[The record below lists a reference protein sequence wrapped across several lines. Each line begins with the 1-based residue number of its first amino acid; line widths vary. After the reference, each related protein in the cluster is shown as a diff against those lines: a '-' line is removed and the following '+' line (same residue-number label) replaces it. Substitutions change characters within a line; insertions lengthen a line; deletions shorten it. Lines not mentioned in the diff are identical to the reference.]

1 MVIPFSYRWLPCT
14 TQTST
19 PPYLGCA
26 FPHHWRTGL
35 ACRHKTVAKFWPDEV
50 ALLYLTTLQQFVL
63 FPQCLIK
70 AILWVLNLLHYISLS
85 VLEDRIHGCLGALK
99 EMLCVKKKILSAILI
114 LKGITTGFHIESSCP
129 SFLDQ
134 LAHSASSELWWMPSR
149 DNDIY

>member
-70 AILWVLNLLHYISLS
+70 AILWVLNLLHYISLCLKTESMDVWGLWKRCCVLKKNPFSHSDTQRDHHWFSYRKQLSFFPGS
-85 VLEDRIHGCLGALK
+85 VGSFGIFRAL
-99 EMLCVKKKILSAILI
+99 MNAQP
-114 LKGITTGFHIESSCP
+114 G
-129 SFLDQ
+129 
-134 LAHSASSELWWMPSR
+134 
-149 DNDIY
+149 

>member
-1 MVIPFSYRWLPCT
+1 MVIPFSYRWLPST

-35 ACRHKTVAKFWPDEV
+35 ACRHKTVAKFWHDEV

-99 EMLCVKKKILSAILI
+99 EMLCVKKKNPFSHSDTQRDHHWFSYRKQLSFFPGSVGSF
-114 LKGITTGFHIESSCP
+114 GIFRALMNAQPG
-129 SFLDQ
+129 
-134 LAHSASSELWWMPSR
+134 
-149 DNDIY
+149 